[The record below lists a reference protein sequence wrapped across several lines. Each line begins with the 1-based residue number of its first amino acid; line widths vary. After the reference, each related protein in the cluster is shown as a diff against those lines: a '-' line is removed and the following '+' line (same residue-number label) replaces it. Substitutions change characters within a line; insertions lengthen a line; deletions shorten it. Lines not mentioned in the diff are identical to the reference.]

1 LGPSGAK
8 KVKEGY
14 VMPNLT
20 VVIPD
25 SLASILNN
33 AVARRATSPDSV
45 VTAALS
51 QYFQTG
57 RHRAYQISTS
67 AALVQ
72 GVSEG
77 AVSSRKLLANGDFG
91 LGTFEHLDGEM
102 VVLEGIIYQVRGD
115 GTVEA
120 RRDDF
125 QIPFAFVSRFQ
136 PDEHFAVRDTGSLD
150 DLQRA
155 CDPHRES
162 ENLFYALR
170 VDGVFERMHTRAVKA
185 ATEGTR
191 LLAAAETQPE
201 FRFKDIEGTL
211 VCVWSP
217 RYSSSF
223 SIPGYHF
230 HFISNDRTKGGHVL
244 DCSAKG
250 LRVGI
255 QTLFEYDVRLPE
267 AGSFLKENL
276 AVDTTKDLQRA
287 E

>member
-1 LGPSGAK
+1 
-8 KVKEGY
+8 
-14 VMPNLT
+14 MPNLS

-51 QYFQTG
+51 EYFQSG

-72 GVSEG
+72 GVSAG
-77 AVSSRKLLANGDFG
+77 AVSSRRLLANGDFG

-102 VVLEGIIYQVRGD
+102 VVLDGIIYQVRGD
-115 GTVEA
+115 GTVA
-120 RRDDF
+120 V
-125 QIPFAFVSRFQ
+125 VSRFQ
-136 PDEHFAVRDTGSLD
+136 PDENFEVRDTCSLD

-201 FRFKDIEGTL
+201 FHFKDIEGTL
-211 VCVWSP
+211 VCLWSP

-230 HFISNDRTKGGHVL
+230 HFISKDRAKGGHVL
-244 DCSAKG
+244 DCTAKG

>member
-1 LGPSGAK
+1 
-8 KVKEGY
+8 
-14 VMPNLT
+14 MPNLT

-51 QYFQTG
+51 EYFQSG

-72 GVSEG
+72 GVSAG
-77 AVSSRKLLANGDFG
+77 AVSSRRLLANGDFG

-102 VVLEGIIYQVRGD
+102 VVLDGIIYQVRGD
-115 GTVEA
+115 GTA
-120 RRDDF
+120 APRQDDF
-125 QIPFAFVSRFQ
+125 QIPFAVVSRFR
-136 PDEHFAVRDTGSLD
+136 PDENFEVRDTCSLD
-150 DLQRA
+150 ELQRA

-201 FRFKDIEGTL
+201 FHFKDIEGTL
-211 VCVWSP
+211 VCLWSP

-230 HFISNDRTKGGHVL
+230 HFLSKDRGKGGHVL
-244 DCSAKG
+244 DCSRRDCASES
-250 LRVGI
+250 RR
-255 QTLFEYDVRLPE
+255 F
-267 AGSFLKENL
+267 SN
-276 AVDTTKDLQRA
+276 TTCVCQKPDRF
-287 E
+287 

>member
-1 LGPSGAK
+1 MSKLTGPKRS
-8 KVKEGY
+8 KEGY
-14 VMPNLT
+14 VMPNLS
-20 VVIPD
+20 VIIPD
-25 SLASILNN
+25 SLVRILNN
-33 AVARRATSPDSV
+33 AVARRATSPDSL

-51 QYFQTG
+51 QYFQSG

-77 AVSSRKLLANGDFG
+77 AVSSRKLLGNGDFG

-102 VVLEGIIYQVRGD
+102 VVLDGIIYQVRGD
-115 GTVEA
+115 GTLA
-120 RRDDF
+120 PRQDDF
-125 QIPFAFVSRFQ
+125 QIPFAVVSRFQ
-136 PDEHFAVRDTGSLD
+136 PDENFEVRDTCSLD

-155 CDPHRES
+155 CDLHRES

-185 ATEGTR
+185 ASEGTR
-191 LLAAAETQPE
+191 LLAAAKTQPE

-230 HFISNDRTKGGHVL
+230 HFISKDRTKGG
-244 DCSAKG
+244 
-250 LRVGI
+250 
-255 QTLFEYDVRLPE
+255 
-267 AGSFLKENL
+267 
-276 AVDTTKDLQRA
+276 QRSP
-287 E
+287 

>member
-1 LGPSGAK
+1 
-8 KVKEGY
+8 
-14 VMPNLT
+14 MPNLS
-20 VVIPD
+20 VIIPD

-33 AVARRATSPDSV
+33 AVTRRATSPDSV
-45 VTAALS
+45 VNAALS

-77 AVSSRKLLANGDFG
+77 AVSSWKLLANGDFG

-102 VVLEGIIYQVRGD
+102 VVLDGIIYQVRGD
-115 GTVEA
+115 GKAEA

-125 QIPFAFVSRFQ
+125 QIPFAVVSRYQ
-136 PDEHFAVRDTGSLD
+136 ADTSFEVKDITSLD
-150 DLQRA
+150 DLERA

-170 VDGVFERMHTRAVKA
+170 VDGVFERMHTRAVRA
-185 ATEGTR
+185 AAEGTR

-201 FRFKDIEGTL
+201 FHFKDIEGTL

-217 RYSSSF
+217 HYSNAF

-230 HFISNDRTKGGHVL
+230 HFISKDRTKGGHVL
-244 DCSAKG
+244 DCSARA
-250 LRVGI
+250 LRAGI

-267 AGSFLKENL
+267 AGPFLKENL